1 MKAIMYKSIPS
12 KGVSKSEFK
21 EILTSSQQ
29 RNQAFD
35 ITGYI
40 YLSKIKIVQLIEG
53 NDTIVDAL
61 FRRIKTDRRHKDVIL
76 VLDKEIQK
84 RTMMNWN
91 MAILDFWNT
100 IEGKFDEITLLDKL
114 YSSTDIELIKA
125 FQEEI
130 LS

>member
-12 KGVSKSEFK
+12 EGIEKSKFQE
-21 EILTSSQQ
+21 LLQNSQE
-29 RNQAFD
+29 RNQLHH

-40 YLSKIKIVQLIEG
+40 FLSRTKIVQLIEG
-53 NDTIVDAL
+53 DDTTIDALYNRIKNDT
-61 FRRIKTDRRHKDVIL
+61 RHVEVSII
-76 VLDKEIQK
+76 LDKQIEK

-91 MAILDFWNT
+91 MAVLDFWNDKKAT
-100 IEGKFDEITLLDKL
+100 FDEFSLLDKL

>member
-12 KGVSKSEFK
+12 DDIVKNQFQKLLQKS
-21 EILTSSQQ
+21 QD
-29 RNQAFD
+29 RNQLHD

-40 YLSKIKIVQLIEG
+40 FLSKKKIIQLIEG
-53 NDTIVDAL
+53 DDVLIDTL
-61 FRRIKTDRRHKDVIL
+61 YNLIKIDERHFNVMTII
-76 VLDKEIQK
+76 DKKIEK
-84 RTMMNWN
+84 RTMKNWN
-91 MAILDFWNT
+91 MAVLDFWND
-100 IEGKFDEITLLDKL
+100 EEKFDEFKLLDTL

>member
-12 KGVSKSEFK
+12 EGIEKNKFQE
-21 EILTSSQQ
+21 LLQNSQE
-29 RNQAFD
+29 RNQLHH

-40 YLSKIKIVQLIEG
+40 FLSRTKIVQLIEG
-53 NDTIVDAL
+53 DDTTIDALYNRIKNDT
-61 FRRIKTDRRHKDVIL
+61 RHVEVSII
-76 VLDKEIQK
+76 LDKQIEK

-91 MAILDFWNT
+91 MAVLDFWNDKKAT
-100 IEGKFDEITLLDKL
+100 FDEFSLLDKL

>member
-1 MKAIMYKSIPS
+1 MKAIMYKSIPD
-12 KGVSKSEFK
+12 KGIKKSEFQ
-21 EILTSSQQ
+21 ELLQNSQE
-29 RNQAFD
+29 RNQMHH

-40 YLSKIKIVQLIEG
+40 FLSKTKIVQLIEG
-53 NDTIVDAL
+53 DDEVIDALYNRIKNDT
-61 FRRIKTDRRHKDVIL
+61 RHTDVSMI
-76 VLDKEIQK
+76 LDKEIEK

-91 MAILDFWNT
+91 MAILDFWNDEKAT
-100 IEGKFDEITLLDKL
+100 FDEFSLLDKL

>member
-12 KGVSKSEFK
+12 KDIGKSKFQE
-21 EILTSSQQ
+21 LLQNSQE
-29 RNQAFD
+29 RNRLHSV
-35 ITGYI
+35 TGYI
-40 YLSKIKIVQLIEG
+40 FLSKTKIVQLIEG
-53 NDTIVDAL
+53 DDVVINKLYD
-61 FRRIKTDRRHKDVIL
+61 RIKLDNRHTEVSVIL
-76 VLDKEIQK
+76 DKQIER

-91 MAILDFWNT
+91 MAILDFWNDQKAT
-100 IEGKFDEITLLDKL
+100 FDEFSLLDKL